1 MSNPIE
7 TTKEELAKVKATN
20 TNIDIE
26 SIFDIV
32 KNTPTN
38 NSPTVRSKRSDH
50 SPVNTLEIVRQKLS
64 ETRKIKDEQGIEQT
78 VPAYSEED
86 KVKIIFSL
94 LAERGL
100 NLLDNLEKILEKDGY
115 RYNQMGDGM
124 MEEGSNKL
132 IENIND
138 TFSKTTDVLKEI
150 AEMQFKKS
158 KLELDKE
165 NLRIQDY
172 KAKLKEKEL
181 QIKEKALMKHN
192 PTGGNTNIIA
202 VASQSELIALMKS
215 QQSQPVVE
223 KEAELLDE
231 KE

>member
-1 MSNPIE
+1 MSTPIE
-7 TTKEELAKVKATN
+7 DTKEQLEKVKIVN
-20 TNIDIE
+20 NNIDIE

-32 KNTPTN
+32 KNTSTN
-38 NSPTVRSKRSDH
+38 NTPTARSKKADH

-64 ETRKIKDEQGIEQT
+64 ETKKIKDEQGIEQT
-78 VPAYSEED
+78 VPVYSEED
-86 KVKIIFSL
+86 RVKIIFGL

-115 RYNQMGDGM
+115 RYNQMSDGM

-150 AEMQFKKS
+150 SEMQFKKA
-158 KLELDKE
+158 KLELEKE

-181 QIKEKALMKHN
+181 AIKEKAVNKA
-192 PTGGNTNIIA
+192 TGSSGNTNIIA
-202 VASQSELIALMKS
+202 VASQAELIALMKS
-215 QQSQPVVE
+215 QNNQPEIE
-223 KEAELLDE
+223 KEAEVIDE